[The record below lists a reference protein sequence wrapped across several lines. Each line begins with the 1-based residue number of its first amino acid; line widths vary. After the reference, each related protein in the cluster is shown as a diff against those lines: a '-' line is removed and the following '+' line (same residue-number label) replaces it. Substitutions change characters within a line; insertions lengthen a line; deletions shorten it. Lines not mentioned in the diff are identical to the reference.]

1 MSSSSAEE
9 KEEEQ
14 DDSTQ
19 EAFEESDLT
28 AQNLTE
34 KDADLSLEN
43 DSRSNFDTEKEAEID
58 EEAVLKSKLE
68 EVDFGT
74 RLKINAK
81 LAYNNR
87 KSEELSKNNKGV
99 GKGNIKEEMRRIN
112 KGKLKSEP
120 KEFSAVLKPK
130 QQFKYR
136 EINKE
141 KSSFLNKKMGRDPRF
156 DDLSGTLNEERFN
169 NNYKFVKD
177 LAEEYMAKLDKVRKS
192 AKMKK
197 KLSEEQYVLLKK
209 QNNYMKSWMNKQNQ
223 MEKRSKIKQE
233 LKREN
238 REREE
243 RGQKKYMWKK
253 AK

>member
-243 RGQKKYMWKK
+243 RGQKKYM
-253 AK
+253 